1 MSGWNFT
8 TPQPRKRGFSL
19 FIYLLPYI
27 EMVQLYDRWD
37 FRDPDKAFVGDL
49 ESLAALGPNLL
60 CPSEPESENPLD
72 YGSRHIQGVQ
82 MPPRHIKVT
91 SYAGCGGTRSYHP
104 DSGFLRTDGIFFMAG
119 PDSQPM
125 PNQQPVRLADITDG
139 TSNTLFFGE
148 RSRWDP
154 NYDTFAA
161 QGWDW
166 EFRFYGN
173 WCGASRLVL
182 AHVTLS
188 SYSPINYRL
197 PFDYEHRGSAVP
209 PANSA
214 ADFKYYIDLRI
225 CAFGSNHPAGANL
238 CHGRRIGAILF
249 REYVAVDLACFK
261 HAAGRGGCDAAMMTL
276 LRTRCS
282 GSPAKCI
289 SRVNNLRRIICL
301 TLAFMTLAG
310 CGSSE
315 SSATVGGTLRLNGK
329 PLDNCLI
336 TFLPEPDQADPGP
349 HSTGVTDRQGAY
361 RLRFADQQ
369 ERVAVGWHRVTVQDL
384 SVSTGVVRRD
394 HGAVEAEPDDSGNA
408 AQVRPSRI
416 PENYASVSKTPFRKE
431 VHPGHQVIDLDIQ

>member
-1 MSGWNFT
+1 MADYHLVTTAGKRTWSAVRSGSGLCGKGRLGRLSSTRGTPRGFTLVELLVVIAIIGVLVSLLLPAVQAAREAGRRLHCTNTLKQISLAAHNYHDVTRAFPPGFMSGWNFT

-37 FRDPDKAFVGDL
+37 FRDPDKAFIGDL
-49 ESLAALGPNLL
+49 ESLAAHGPNLL

-119 PDSQPM
+119 PDSQPL

-173 WCGASRLVL
+173 WCGATRLVL

-197 PFDYEHRGSAVP
+197 PFDYEQRGSVVP

-225 CAFGSNHPAGANL
+225 CAFGSHHPAGANL
-238 CHGRRIGAILF
+238 SMADGSVRYFSENMSLSIL
-249 REYVAVDLACFK
+249 RALSTR
-261 HAAGRGGCDAAMMTL
+261 RGG
-276 LRTRCS
+276 
-282 GSPAKCI
+282 
-289 SRVNNLRRIICL
+289 
-301 TLAFMTLAG
+301 
-310 CGSSE
+310 E
-315 SSATVGGTLRLNGK
+315 
-329 PLDNCLI
+329 
-336 TFLPEPDQADPGP
+336 
-349 HSTGVTDRQGAY
+349 
-361 RLRFADQQ
+361 
-369 ERVAVGWHRVTVQDL
+369 
-384 SVSTGVVRRD
+384 VVMQ
-394 HGAVEAEPDDSGNA
+394 P
-408 AQVRPSRI
+408 
-416 PENYASVSKTPFRKE
+416 
-431 VHPGHQVIDLDIQ
+431 